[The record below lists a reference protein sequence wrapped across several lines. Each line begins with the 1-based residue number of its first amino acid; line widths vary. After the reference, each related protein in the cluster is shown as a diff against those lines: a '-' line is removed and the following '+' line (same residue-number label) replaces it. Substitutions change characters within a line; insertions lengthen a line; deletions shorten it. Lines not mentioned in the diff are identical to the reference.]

1 MEKEMTNEEYRKELS
16 NMFGNINENY
26 ILQWF
31 YEFVK
36 EKTRGE

>member
-1 MEKEMTNEEYRKELS
+1 MTNEEYRKELS
-16 NMFGNINENY
+16 NMFGSINENY